1 MLRRISFPGWRL
13 IAPVFAVVILLLMLA
28 ACGAEDAAP
37 TARPATV
44 APVATPVP
52 TTVPPTAVP
61 PTPEP
66 PAPRPTVAAMPAETP
81 EPTVAPPAPALS
93 LSNGAT
99 PQPPAPEPTATPTPH
114 VSEQPEPTAA
124 PEATET
130 PVATEPAGTPE
141 PTATPFASREPC
153 EGERGGEVGNCAPE
167 FAGTQ
172 GWVNSDPFTM
182 ESRLGRVVLIDF
194 WTYSCI
200 NCIRTLPFLQTWH
213 ERYADEGLVIV
224 GVHTPEFEF
233 EKVYDNVVDAT
244 VDMGVA
250 WPVVQDNDYAVWSS
264 YSNRF
269 WPAKYLIDKDGV
281 IRYRHFG
288 EGKYAE
294 TEEEIR
300 KLLAEIG
307 ADEEMLAQPLP
318 EDQSRD
324 SAYLSSDTRQTPELF
339 AGWVF
344 VNSHYQ
350 AGRGLYVGQFEPYWE
365 AAQASY
371 RAGDQKGAVAD
382 FVIEGSEVV
391 VDRIYFQGPWAVGPE
406 YVRHARETDDIEQ
419 DYVLLPYSSRSV
431 NAVLSSESG
440 DPYRVVVKLN
450 NEYLTEENKGLDI
463 TIGDDGVSYL
473 TVDSARAYYLVEHPE
488 WQENQYIQM
497 FSNSDDFSLFSFT
510 FGTYEDGF

>member
-1 MLRRISFPGWRL
+1 MLRRIASQEWRL
-13 IAPVFAVVILLLMLA
+13 LSPVFAVVIILLMLA
-28 ACGAEDAAP
+28 ACGADDAAP
-37 TARPATV
+37 TAQPATM
-44 APVATPVP
+44 APSTPAGAATSAVTDPTPVP
-52 TTVPPTAVP
+52 TEAPATAEPT
-61 PTPEP
+61 
-66 PAPRPTVAAMPAETP
+66 R
-81 EPTVAPPAPALS
+81 EPTVAPP
-93 LSNGAT
+93 T
-99 PQPPAPEPTATPTPH
+99 DTPEPPPDPTATATPTEAP
-114 VSEQPEPTAA
+114 QPTEEPTAV
-124 PEATET
+124 PEATTTPDPTAEPAPAET
-130 PVATEPAGTPE
+130 P
-141 PTATPFASREPC
+141 TAPPPDPC

-172 GWVNSDPFTM
+172 GWVNSEAFTM
-182 ESRLGRVVLIDF
+182 ESQLGKVVLIDF

-224 GVHTPEFEF
+224 GVHTPEFAF
-233 EKVYDNVVDAT
+233 EKLYDNVVDAT

-250 WPVVQDNDYAVWSS
+250 WPVVQDNDYVVWSS
-264 YSNRF
+264 YANRF

-307 ADEEMLAQPLP
+307 AEAEMLAQPLP
-318 EDQSRD
+318 EDQRRD
-324 SAYLSSDTRQTPELF
+324 STFLSGNVRQTPELF
-339 AGWVF
+339 AGWTFVF
-344 VNSHYQ
+344 SHYEG
-350 AGRGLYVGQFEPYWE
+350 GRGLYIGQIEPYQE
-365 AAQASY
+365 AAVASY
-371 RAGDQKGAVAD
+371 EAGDQNAEVAD

-406 YVRHARETDDIEQ
+406 NVRHARETDDIEE
-419 DYVLLPYSSRSV
+419 DFVLLPYSSRSV

-440 DPYRVVVKLN
+440 EPYKVVVKLN
-450 NEYLTEENKGLDI
+450 NEYLTEENKGQDI
-463 TIGDDGVSYL
+463 TIGEDGVSYL
-473 TVDSARAYYLVEHPE
+473 MVDAARAYYLVEHPE